1 MTALPSYIDPM
12 LWAAYVEQREAMKKW
27 PFTPQARKLVVMKLM
42 RLHADGWDANSSLE
56 ASAINGWRDVFPKDK
71 IAKEKT
77 KDPALAKIEAD
88 RAMAAPMPESI
99 RKKLNEL
106 RTA

>member
-12 LWAAYVEQREAMKKW
+12 LWAAFVEQRHSMKKV
-27 PFTPQARKLVVMKLM
+27 PFSPQAQKLVVMKLM
-42 RLHADGWDANSSLE
+42 RLHADGWDANAMLE
-56 ASAINGWRDVFPKDK
+56 SSAINGWRDVYPKEK
-71 IAKEKT
+71 IKQEKT

-99 RKKLNEL
+99 REKLRAL
-106 RTA
+106 RA